1 MDLDDVDIL
10 RLMPEERVLV
20 GAMRRGAGAN
30 EPRELWMLDRRSG
43 EVIWRGKRPSTGAHS
58 VVGEAAGKV
67 IVRMTEEART
77 TFLGI
82 ALDSGVIL
90 WEHQLAG
97 AASATV
103 DATQTRLIV
112 ATEQRVRALDA
123 DSGKQ
128 LWETSVAVRANDA
141 GPIFA
146 GDAAVV
152 CIAAADIACL
162 NTTTGALLWRKPSGD
177 DKRVVAARLLGHTL
191 LVGSDAGITT
201 WNTTN
206 GGARWW
212 RSVPGKHLVSVELA
226 GDVVYAVSSD
236 GNARTARVS
245 AVALQ
250 TGQIRWTSE
259 KLPIPSGPIS
269 AGADNVYVSTPAV
282 LFALDA
288 TSGVRAARAPLPR
301 ELVRNRRDDLILV
314 DDATV
319 TMLTRDGAATYRRDS
334 LELTRSTTFA
344 GTRDWGDSRAMTADG
359 KAMIGWQA
367 GTGVQSYEVERS
379 DWRTAA
385 ATPEPT
391 LIIEVRE
398 NRIASLRERQ
408 ELPVC
413 YGRDPGIKLPYDAIE
428 HAAVLGN
435 NRTILRELE
444 AEGARDVVSIAGVE
458 YGDIATALGFTDV
471 ADELLGRGQRIAI
484 GAELALAVARDDVAG
499 AKAVL
504 ERGARPNGASAF
516 NTKRSCY
523 PVPLAASGSVAMSEV
538 LLAKGAVLNLIDGKG
553 QTPLD
558 ARIAAK
564 DEPNIAF
571 LRSRGGRTADELR
584 AKP

>member
-1 MDLDDVDIL
+1 MAKSCALLVTLTLAACARQRAATPVAPTVTRVAQPAAVAWSRAMDLDDVDIL

-226 GDVVYAVSSD
+226 G
-236 GNARTARVS
+236 
-245 AVALQ
+245 
-250 TGQIRWTSE
+250 
-259 KLPIPSGPIS
+259 
-269 AGADNVYVSTPAV
+269 
-282 LFALDA
+282 
-288 TSGVRAARAPLPR
+288 
-301 ELVRNRRDDLILV
+301 
-314 DDATV
+314 
-319 TMLTRDGAATYRRDS
+319 DGAATYRRDS